1 MQQGAIMA
9 THFGRAAFFLS
20 VSTTALSCAVAPS
33 AASAQEQDTSVPQ
46 AASEGVGDIVVTA
59 LRRSTRVQDTPVAIT
74 ALSEKSL
81 QNLGAT
87 GIADIV
93 RQVPG
98 LNLIAGESGRT
109 RISIRGIQTAGEST
123 VGLYYGETPLTGPSG
138 TSSDPSGVT
147 PNLNL
152 FDVERVEVLRGP
164 QGTLYG
170 SGSMGGTLRV
180 IFKKPDLAEYDGA
193 AELGGEAMEHGEWGY
208 SLKGAVN
215 VPIITD
221 MLGARLVLYRQQ
233 NPGYVD
239 DPTIGLKDLNR
250 SVLEGARVQLGFQPV
265 DNLQMNLMGIVQTQK
280 FDGTSQWAPSVGEF
294 ISQQKI
300 ASPAYDKLQLYAL
313 DTKWDTPIGTVT
325 LANSFYRWDVRQT
338 NDNSDNYASIA
349 ASNRYCGLFQNTYGD
364 SLLQQT
370 NAGASTSSG
379 TCASGAGGL
388 TSAQLRADYQTW
400 AAAQQPVGAYQP
412 RFVRNFVNELRISS
426 SGKGPLGYT
435 LGLFR
440 EDRNDRVDTLVF
452 PGIPASGEMQQPVT
466 DLGSRYVTDEVK
478 QTAVYGELSYHI
490 FEPLTVT
497 AGLRYYDYK
506 KTVGGENLGYNYFNG
521 QTPSAY
527 REVTADASG
536 LIQKYNV
543 EFKVTPDIMT
553 YATAS
558 QGFRPGGANLTPGIP
573 ESAQTYEADSLWNYE
588 IGVKTQW
595 FDRKLTFN
603 VDVYRIDWDNLQT
616 SVQATYG
623 NFSYISNVGSAR
635 IEGVE
640 AEASAIPIPGLYLN
654 ASFHYLKPRLTA
666 DQVSAEVAA
675 AGRKGD
681 ILPLIPR
688 TTASAGAEYNFPAFG
703 EFTGLLRADWTYTG
717 KMTSQLRTTNV
728 NYREFG
734 KYSMVNLRMGI
745 QRDTLGVF
753 LYVRNVLNK
762 VGVNTIASAAGVP
775 DYYATTA
782 PRTLGAT
789 LTSKF

>member
-1 MQQGAIMA
+1 MA
-9 THFGRAAFFLS
+9 THYGRAAFFLS
-20 VSTTALSCAVAPS
+20 VSALALPGVAKAQGAD
-33 AASAQEQDTSVPQ
+33 AAAPQQ
-46 AASEGVGDIVVTA
+46 AAPEGVGDIVVTA
-59 LRRSTRVQDTPVAIT
+59 LRRASRVQDTPIAIT

-180 IFKKPDLAEYDGA
+180 IFKKPDLAKYEGA
-193 AELGGEAMEHGEWGY
+193 AEMGAEAVEHGEFGY

-215 VPIITD
+215 VPIVSD
-221 MLGARLVLYRQQ
+221 VLAARLVLYRQQ

-239 DPTIGLKDLNR
+239 DPTIGRKDLNR
-250 SVLEGARVQLGFQPV
+250 SVLEGGRFQLGFQPTG
-265 DNLQMNLMGIVQTQK
+265 NLSMNFMTILQTQK
-280 FDGTSQWAPSVGEF
+280 FGGTSQWAPSEGAF
-294 ISQQKI
+294 ISAQKV

-313 DTKWDTPIGTVT
+313 ETKWETPVGT
-325 LANSFYRWDVRQT
+325 LALNNSFYRWDVRQT

-349 ASNRYCGLFQNTYGD
+349 ASNRYCGLFQNTYAG
-364 SLLQQT
+364 SLLQGT
-370 NAGASTSSG
+370 SAWATTSSG
-379 TCASGAGGL
+379 TCAADAGGL
-388 TSAQLRADYQTW
+388 TSAQLRQDYQNW
-400 AAAQQPVGAYQP
+400 AAAQQPIGNYQP
-412 RFVRNFVNELRISS
+412 RFVRNFVNELRLSS
-426 SGKGPLGYT
+426 SGKGPFSYT
-435 LGLFR
+435 VGLFR

-452 PGIPASGEMQQPVT
+452 AGIPATGEPQQPVV

-478 QTAVYGELSYHI
+478 QSAVYGEISYRI

-521 QTPSAY
+521 QAPSAY
-527 REVTADASG
+527 REVTADANG
-536 LIQKYNV
+536 LIKKFNV
-543 EFKVTPDIMT
+543 DLKLTPDIMF

-573 ESAQTYEADSLWNYE
+573 ESAQTYAADSLWNYE
-588 IGVKTQW
+588 AGFKTQW
-595 FDRKLTFN
+595 FGRRLTFN
-603 VDVYRIDWDNLQT
+603 IDGYRIDWNNLQT

-623 NFSYISNVGSAR
+623 NFSYIGNVGSAR

-640 AEASAIPIPGLYLN
+640 VEASATPFAGLYLN
-654 ASFHYLKPRLTA
+654 AAFHYLKPRLTA
-666 DQVSAEVAA
+666 DQISAEVTA

-688 TTASAGAEYNFPAFG
+688 TTASAGAEYSFPAFND
-703 EFTGLLRADWTYTG
+703 FTGLLRADWTYTG
-717 KMTSQLRTTNV
+717 KMTSQIRPTNAL
-728 NYREFG
+728 YREFG
-734 KYSMVNLRMGI
+734 KYSMVNLRVGV
-745 QRDTLGVF
+745 QNDRLGMF
-753 LYVRNVLNK
+753 LYVRNLFDK
-762 VGVNTIASAAGVP
+762 IGVNTISSASGVP
-775 DYYATTA
+775 DYWATTA
-782 PRTLGAT
+782 PRTMGAT
-789 LTSKF
+789 IYSNF

>member
-9 THFGRAAFFLS
+9 THLGRAAFFLS
-20 VSTTALSCAVAPS
+20 VSASALSGMLAPV
-33 AASAQEQDTSVPQ
+33 AASAQDQNTSVSPQETSEPQQ

-294 ISQQKI
+294 ISQLKI

-338 NDNSDNYASIA
+338 TTT
-349 ASNRYCGLFQNTYGD
+349 RT
-364 SLLQQT
+364 T
-370 NAGASTSSG
+370 T
-379 TCASGAGGL
+379 
-388 TSAQLRADYQTW
+388 
-400 AAAQQPVGAYQP
+400 
-412 RFVRNFVNELRISS
+412 
-426 SGKGPLGYT
+426 
-435 LGLFR
+435 
-440 EDRNDRVDTLVF
+440 
-452 PGIPASGEMQQPVT
+452 PASPHRT
-466 DLGSRYVTDEVK
+466 
-478 QTAVYGELSYHI
+478 
-490 FEPLTVT
+490 
-497 AGLRYYDYK
+497 
-506 KTVGGENLGYNYFNG
+506 
-521 QTPSAY
+521 
-527 REVTADASG
+527 
-536 LIQKYNV
+536 
-543 EFKVTPDIMT
+543 
-553 YATAS
+553 ATAACS
-558 QGFRPGGANLTPGIP
+558 RTPTATRCCSRPT
-573 ESAQTYEADSLWNYE
+573 
-588 IGVKTQW
+588 
-595 FDRKLTFN
+595 R
-603 VDVYRIDWDNLQT
+603 
-616 SVQATYG
+616 
-623 NFSYISNVGSAR
+623 
-635 IEGVE
+635 
-640 AEASAIPIPGLYLN
+640 
-654 ASFHYLKPRLTA
+654 
-666 DQVSAEVAA
+666 
-675 AGRKGD
+675 
-681 ILPLIPR
+681 
-688 TTASAGAEYNFPAFG
+688 
-703 EFTGLLRADWTYTG
+703 
-717 KMTSQLRTTNV
+717 
-728 NYREFG
+728 
-734 KYSMVNLRMGI
+734 
-745 QRDTLGVF
+745 
-753 LYVRNVLNK
+753 
-762 VGVNTIASAAGVP
+762 
-775 DYYATTA
+775 A
-782 PRTLGAT
+782 PRRVRGPAPAARAA
-789 LTSKF
+789 

>member
-1 MQQGAIMA
+1 MA
-9 THFGRAAFFLS
+9 THFGRVAFYLS
-20 VSTTALSCAVAPS
+20 VSAAALVPGLAQAQDMAAP
-33 AASAQEQDTSVPQ
+33 QE

-87 GIADIV
+87 GIADIA

-98 LNLIAGESGRT
+98 LNLISGESGRT

-180 IFKKPDLAEYDGA
+180 IFKKPNLTEYEGA
-193 AELGGEAMEHGEWGY
+193 TELGAETVKHGGFGY

-215 VPIITD
+215 VPLISD
-221 MLGARLVLYRQQ
+221 MLGVRAVLYRQQ

-239 DPTIGLKDLNR
+239 DPTIGRKDLNR
-250 SVLEGARVQLGFQPV
+250 SVLEGARVQVGFHPT
-265 DNLQMNLMGIVQTQK
+265 DTLQFNLMGIVQTQK
-280 FDGTSQWAPSVGEF
+280 FGGTSQWAPSVGEF

-300 ASPAYDKLQLYAL
+300 ASPAYDKLQVYAL
-313 DTKWDTPIGTVT
+313 DTKWDTGIGTLT

-349 ASNRYCGLFQNTYGD
+349 ASNRYCGLFQNTFGG
-364 SLLQQT
+364 SALQQGSPGSV
-370 NAGASTSSG
+370 AGSS
-379 TCASGAGGL
+379 TCAAGAGGL
-388 TSAQLRADYQTW
+388 TSAQLRADYQSW
-400 AAAQQPVGAYQP
+400 AASQQPIGNYQP
-412 RFVRNFVNELRISS
+412 RFVRNFVNELRLSS
-426 SGKGPLGYT
+426 SGSGPLGYT
-435 LGLFR
+435 LGVFR
-440 EDRNDRVDTLVF
+440 EDRNDRVDTAVF
-452 PGIPASGEMQQPVT
+452 AGVPATGEMQQPFV
-466 DLGSRYVTDEVK
+466 DLGSRYVTDKVK
-478 QTAVYGELSYHI
+478 QMAAYGELSYHI
-490 FEPLTVT
+490 FDPLTVT
-497 AGLRYYDYK
+497 VGLRYYDYK
-506 KTVGGENLGYNYFNG
+506 KTVGGMNLGYNYFNG
-521 QTPSAY
+521 QVPTAY
-527 REVTADASG
+527 SEITANANG
-536 LIQKYNV
+536 LIKKFNA
-543 EFKVTPDIMT
+543 ELKITPDIMA

-573 ESAQTYEADSLWNYE
+573 ASAQTYAADSLWNYE
-588 IGVKTQW
+588 IGLKTQW

-603 VDVYRIDWDNLQT
+603 VDGYRIDWNNLQT

-623 NFSYISNVGSAR
+623 NFSYIGNVGSAR

-640 AEASAIPIPGLYLN
+640 AEASAVPLPGLFLN
-654 ASFHYLKPRLTA
+654 ASFHYLKPRLTE
-666 DQVSAEVAA
+666 DQISAEVTAS
-675 AGRKGD
+675 GRKGD

-688 TTASAGAEYNFPAFG
+688 TTASAGVEYNFPAFG
-703 EFTGLLRADWTYTG
+703 DFSGMVRADWTYTG

-734 KYSMVNLRMGI
+734 KYSSVNLRAGF
-745 QRDTLGVF
+745 QKDNLGVF
-753 LYVRNVLNK
+753 LYVRNVFDK
-762 VGVNTIASAAGVP
+762 IGVNTISSATGVP

-782 PRTLGAT
+782 PRTVGAT
-789 LTSKF
+789 ITSKF

>member
-1 MQQGAIMA
+1 MA
-9 THFGRAAFFLS
+9 THYGRAAFLLS
-20 VSTTALSCAVAPS
+20 VSLLALPGVSQ
-33 AASAQEQDTSVPQ
+33 AQESAPQ
-46 AASEGVGDIVVTA
+46 EAADGVGGDILVTA
-59 LRRSTRVQDTPVAIT
+59 LRRSTRVQETPVAIT

-180 IFKKPDLAEYDGA
+180 IFKKPNLTEYEGA
-193 AELGGEAMEHGEWGY
+193 TEFGGETVEHGEFGY

-215 VPIITD
+215 VPIVSD
-221 MLGARLVLYRQQ
+221 VLGARLVLYRQQ

-239 DPTIGLKDLNR
+239 DPTIGRKDLNR
-250 SVLEGARVQLGFQPV
+250 SVLEGARFQVGFQPT
-265 DNLQMNLMGIVQTQK
+265 DTLNMNFMTIVQTQK
-280 FDGTSQWAPSVGEF
+280 FDGTSQWAPSVGKF
-294 ISQQKI
+294 TSAQKV

-313 DTKWDTPIGTVT
+313 ETKWDTPIGQLA

-349 ASNRYCGLFQNTYGD
+349 ASNRYCGLFQNTYSG

-370 NAGASTSSG
+370 SAGASTSSSN
-379 TCASGAGGL
+379 CASGANGL
-388 TSAQLRADYQTW
+388 SSAQLRADYQSW
-400 AAAQQPVGAYQP
+400 AAAQQPIGNYQP
-412 RFVRNFVNELRISS
+412 RFVRNFVNELRLSS
-426 SGKGPLGYT
+426 TGSGSLGYT

-452 PGIPASGEMQQPVT
+452 AGIPATGEPQQPTV

-478 QTAVYGELSYHI
+478 QTAVYGEVSYRI
-490 FEPLTVT
+490 FEPLTIT

-506 KTVGGENLGYNYFNG
+506 KTVGGMNLGYNYFNG
-521 QTPSAY
+521 QVPTAY
-527 REVTADASG
+527 REVTANANG
-536 LIQKYNV
+536 LIKKFNV
-543 EFKVTPDIMT
+543 DLKITPDIMF

-573 ESAQTYEADSLWNYE
+573 ESAQTYAADSLWNYE
-588 IGVKTQW
+588 AGLKTQW

-603 VDVYRIDWDNLQT
+603 VDTYRIDWNNLQT

-623 NFSYISNVGSAR
+623 NFSYIGNVGSAR

-640 AEASAIPIPGLYLN
+640 AEASATPFPGLYLN
-654 ASFHYLKPRLTA
+654 AAFHYLKPRLTA
-666 DQVSAEVAA
+666 DQISAEVTA

-688 TTASAGAEYNFPAFG
+688 TTASAGAEYTFPAFSD
-703 EFTGLLRADWTYTG
+703 FSALLRADWTYTG
-717 KMTSQLRTTNV
+717 KMTSQIRPTNAL
-728 NYREFG
+728 YREFG
-734 KYSMVNLRMGI
+734 KYSMVNLRAGVQNDRI
-745 QRDTLGVF
+745 GVF
-753 LYVRNVLNK
+753 LYVRNLLNK
-762 VGVNTIASAAGVP
+762 VGVNTISSAAGVP
-775 DYYATTA
+775 DYWATTA

-789 LTSKF
+789 LYSNF